1 MSTDVLCDERYGF
14 YASRFWGGQAHGP
27 MVQLTIAPYS
37 EPDGDLSSIDEF
49 SAYISMPRRRFR
61 AMVRLLAR
69 LEAKGEL

>member
-14 YASRFWGGQAHGP
+14 YASRFWGGQARGT

-37 EPDGDLSSIDEF
+37 KPDGDLVNIDEF
-49 SAYISMPRRRFR
+49 SAYVSVPRRRFR